1 MEKRTLLTAG
11 LLAAALGFS
20 GVAAA
25 QPTFHYNS
33 YGGFVVGSDSGFPAA
48 VYNDPNTFDRMP
60 SGAADETNEFAWG
73 TPQNQDNLKSRLILN
88 DSGLSEVVTP
98 ASPNESDRHIN
109 TQLEISN
116 AIDPATGDGGS
127 VFGYLTH
134 DNNTI
139 NEIFRD
145 ATVDINYYL
154 DIYAPDNPDKTGDPI
169 ATLGVPFQFQLDVW
183 ETSNSATPCPNG
195 DPNPCDDRFRYRL
208 LPGGEFGDDFI
219 DQTLDSF
226 SYGGETYRVSA
237 TGFFQ
242 EGGGTAGEFWTI
254 EEEDVST
261 TGSVRIEAHQVPAP
275 APLGLLGLGLL
286 GLAWLGGR
294 RGLAARI

>member
-1 MEKRTLLTAG
+1 MQKRTSLTAG

-20 GVAAA
+20 GLATA

-33 YGGFVVGSDSGFPAA
+33 YGGFVVGSDSGFPEA

-60 SGAADETNEFAWG
+60 SGAVDETNEFAWG
-73 TPQNQDNLKSRLILN
+73 TPQTDAGKSRLTLN
-88 DSGLSEVVTP
+88 ADGLDEVVTP
-98 ASPNESDRHIN
+98 AAPDESDRHIN
-109 TQLEISN
+109 TQLEIGN
-116 AIDPATGDGGS
+116 AIDPTTGTGGS
-127 VFGYLTH
+127 IFGYLTH

-139 NEIFRD
+139 DEAFEG

-154 DIYAPDNPDKTGDPI
+154 DIYAPDNADKTGDPI

-183 ETSNSATPCPNG
+183 ETNNSAEPCPNG

-208 LPGGEFGDDFI
+208 LPGGDFGDDFI

-226 SYGGETYRVSA
+226 SYDGETYEVSA

-294 RGLAARI
+294 KELANRT